1 MERGVLMGYRV
12 TTTAPETRS
21 ESLRNEAARRVYE
34 ELLRYKEKV
43 GENAC
48 GGTLN
53 DGNLRAAKR

>member
-1 MERGVLMGYRV
+1 MGYRV
-12 TTTAPETRS
+12 TTTAPEARS
-21 ESLRNEAARRVYE
+21 ESLRNEAVRRVYE